1 MTARARFAR
10 EMAPCTPK
18 PNQVPSERHAAP
30 PGLVRLLNERAGYK
44 HFAPLARDAGQTQV
58 DALKQVDKHVAPLAL
73 NAGQT
78 ELGALKRLQ
87 DGSSQE
93 NTARTVVPTER
104 GFSSRVFGLFGDRG
118 ANPAAREDERKTV
131 TCPGAARR
139 DGGQRNASGRRAR
152 RFRRRCSGRRQGTHT
167 SVPASP

>member
-104 GFSSRVFGLFGDRG
+104 GFSSRVFGLFGDRA
-118 ANPAAREDERKTV
+118 ANSAARAFKETETILPRPSD
-131 TCPGAARR
+131 
-139 DGGQRNASGRRAR
+139 GRRPGGEVCCWLALALP
-152 RFRRRCSGRRQGTHT
+152 SPPGRGF
-167 SVPASP
+167 